1 MVEAKAVLKYARMSP
16 TKVRRVVDLIRGRK
30 AGEALL
36 SLRFMPYRASE
47 NVEKLLMSAM
57 ANAEQKGAEPED
69 MIISEVLVDQGPTM
83 KRMRARAMGRAN
95 VIKKRSSHIT
105 LMLRGNE
112 D

>member
-1 MVEAKAVLKYARMSP
+1 MEAKAVLKYVRMSP
-16 TKVRRVVDLIRGRK
+16 RKVRRVVDLIRGRK
-30 AGEALL
+30 AGESLL
-36 SLRFMPYRASE
+36 SLRFMPYRAAK

-105 LMLRGNE
+105 IMLSGNE